1 VYWVADGTYTWAC
14 IEKFEKMQLTKEMIR
29 AHKGGAVLSR
39 DKLMK
44 LLRKKRIEG
53 MDKFMKTHGRNA
65 AGDSKNST
73 STKALDRVRKELAAS
88 RRKISVLEKKRGLT
102 EVKFCQWCKRAE
114 RRAYNTHESDDCRFK
129 YPKKTRERSRS
140 HE

>member
-1 VYWVADGTYTWAC
+1 
-14 IEKFEKMQLTKEMIR
+14 MIR

-44 LLRKKRIEG
+44 LMRKKRIEG
-53 MDKFMKTHGRNA
+53 MDKIMKTHGRTA
-65 AGDSKNST
+65 AGGSKNST
-73 STKALDRVRKELAAS
+73 STKALDRVNKELAAS
-88 RRKISVLEKKRGLT
+88 RRKISALEKKRGLT

-129 YPKKTRERSRS
+129 YPKQNSRKKQKP
-140 HE
+140 

>member
-1 VYWVADGTYTWAC
+1 
-14 IEKFEKMQLTKEMIR
+14 MIR
-29 AHKGGAVLSR
+29 AHKGGAVLST

-53 MDKFMKTHGRNA
+53 MGKFMKTHGRTA

-88 RRKISVLEKKRGLT
+88 RRKISVLEKKRGLA

-129 YPKKTRERSRS
+129 FPNKNSWKKKKA
-140 HE
+140 